1 MRVYLLVVAIAAV
14 AVVGC
19 QSGGNVSLFGYST
32 APPFDPNI
40 KTVYVPV
47 FKNTAFQTTPNR
59 DVEVDLTVAIIRE
72 IHSRS
77 TMRVV
82 SDRDVADTELLG
94 TIYNIEKNIYNRNQQ
109 NHVRDAEIIVSA
121 NIVWRDMRTGRVL
134 SNRRPFGAAAVPAVP
149 FDPSLPPPDPVL
161 VKEIALPVKVV
172 ATGRLIPELGE
183 TNATANKSAVDMMAK
198 QIVNMMEIAW

>member
-1 MRVYLLVVAIAAV
+1 MRVYLLIVAITATAI
-14 AVVGC
+14 VGC

-59 DVEVDLTVAIIRE
+59 EIEVDLTAAIIRE

-82 SDRDVADTELLG
+82 SDRDAADTELLG
-94 TIYNIEKNIYNRNQQ
+94 TIFNIEKYIYNRNQQ
-109 NHVRDAEIIVSA
+109 NHTRDAEIIITA

-134 SNRRPFGAAAVPAVP
+134 SNRRPFGTTAEPAVP
-149 FDPSLPPPDPVL
+149 FDPSLPPPDPVS
-161 VKEIALPVKVV
+161 VKEIGLPVKVV

-183 TNATANKSAVDMMAK
+183 SNATANKSAVDKMAK
-198 QIVNMMEIAW
+198 QIVNMMEVAW

>member
-1 MRVYLLVVAIAAV
+1 MRVYLLILAIAAT

-19 QSGGNVSLFGYST
+19 QSGGNISLFGYST
-32 APPFDPNI
+32 AAPFDPNI

-59 DVEVDLTVAIIRE
+59 EIEVDLTAAIIRE

-82 SDRDVADTELLG
+82 SDRDAADTELLG
-94 TIYNIEKNIYNRNQQ
+94 TIFNIEKYIYNRNQQ
-109 NHVRDAEIIVSA
+109 NHTRDAEIIITA

-134 SNRRPFGAAAVPAVP
+134 SNRRPFGTTAEPAVP
-149 FDPSLPPPDPVL
+149 FDPSLPPPDPVS
-161 VKEIALPVKVV
+161 VKEIGLPVKVV

-183 TNATANKSAVDMMAK
+183 SNATANKSAVDKMAK
-198 QIVNMMEIAW
+198 QIVNMMEVAW

>member
-1 MRVYLLVVAIAAV
+1 MRVYLLIVAIAAT
-14 AVVGC
+14 AFVGC

-59 DVEVDLTVAIIRE
+59 DIEVDLTAAIIRE

-82 SDRDVADTELLG
+82 SDRESADTELLG
-94 TIYNIEKNIYNRNQQ
+94 TIYNIEKGIFNRTQQ
-109 NHVRDAEIIVSA
+109 NHARYAEITVSA

-134 SNRRPFGAAAVPAVP
+134 SNRRPFGVTAMPAVP

-172 ATGRLIPELGE
+172 STGRLIPELGE
-183 TNATANKSAVDMMAK
+183 TNATANKLAVDTMAK

>member
-1 MRVYLLVVAIAAV
+1 MRVYLLIVAIAAT

-19 QSGGNVSLFGYST
+19 QSGGNISLFGYST

-59 DVEVDLTVAIIRE
+59 ELEVDLTAAIIRE

-82 SDRDVADTELLG
+82 SDRDSADTELLG
-94 TIYNIEKNIYNRNQQ
+94 TIFNVEKNIYNRTQQ
-109 NHVRDAEIIVSA
+109 NHARYAEIVITA
-121 NIVWRDMRTGRVL
+121 NVVWRDMRTGRVL
-134 SNRRPFGAAAVPAVP
+134 SNRSPVGPPVPAVP
-149 FDPSLPPPDPVL
+149 FDPSLPPPDAVL
-161 VKEIALPVKVV
+161 VKEIAIPVQVV
-172 ATGRLIPELGE
+172 TTGRLIPEVGE
-183 TNATANKSAVDMMAK
+183 TNATGNKLAVDAMAK